1 MRSCKF
7 IKTNEFDAVFYEL
20 LNSKRKE
27 LEIEKSE
34 HKLKSVWA
42 VGDEAAQ
49 KAVEIAENVEVI
61 YEKDAKKIAELAEE
75 KKPEVILWTADL
87 WGRRT
92 APQVADYGIVCSFE
106 DFLKELN

>member
-7 IKTNEFDAVFYEL
+7 IKPNEFDAVFYEL

-27 LEIEKSE
+27 LEIEQSE

-49 KAVEIAENVEVI
+49 KAAEIAENVEVI
-61 YEKDAKKIAELAEE
+61 YAKDAKKIAELAEE
-75 KKPEVILWTADL
+75 KKPEVILWPADL
-87 WGRRT
+87 CGRRT
-92 APQVADYGIVCSFE
+92 APQMCGLWHSV
-106 DFLKELN
+106 